1 MKQIRFTKEGYEK
14 LEQEYRELFVQRP
27 AAVEDLKKARELGD
41 LSENGYYKA
50 ARSRLSFIDNRL
62 QLLKLYLKTAVI
74 IEADNS
80 ESVNIGS
87 VVILSDG
94 KTQRTFSI
102 VGDLEAD
109 PGQGKLSLLS
119 PIGRAIA
126 KRNAGSEIKIDT
138 PKGEVKYKIVS
149 VN

>member
-1 MKQIRFTKEGYEK
+1 
-14 LEQEYRELFVQRP
+14 V
-27 AAVEDLKKARELGD
+27 D
-41 LSENGYYKA
+41 
-50 ARSRLSFIDNRL
+50 
-62 QLLKLYLKTAVI
+62 
-74 IEADNS
+74 
-80 ESVNIGS
+80 IGS

-94 KTQRTFSI
+94 KTDRTYNI

-126 KRNAGSEIKIDT
+126 KKDAGSEIKIET
-138 PKGEVKYKIVS
+138 PRGEITYKIVS